1 MREYGFVKLDVDS
14 DITIPCTWNLNIFN
28 RMVDSATNTVCDK
41 AVVDLVTG
49 VRIKPDPF
57 EFDVTDSVNVKR
69 PDRLLYVTKETRSF
83 EEVAQY
89 LEELKNNRERL
100 RAYMQYM
107 RDQETLAKRRS
118 KLAKISEKLE
128 LVKTK

>member
-14 DITIPCTWNLNIFN
+14 DISIPCTWNLNIFN

-89 LEELKNNRERL
+89 L
-100 RAYMQYM
+100 
-107 RDQETLAKRRS
+107 
-118 KLAKISEKLE
+118 
-128 LVKTK
+128 